1 MREIKIHGIYRHF
14 KGDYYLVEE
23 IAKDCE
29 TLEDVVIYRK
39 LYEDGS
45 CWVRPLKDFIGEV
58 NKEKYPKVEQVY
70 KFELIEPVSVR
81 GNFKGE

>member
-58 NKEKYPKVEQVY
+58 NKKKHPKVEQVY
-70 KFELIEPVSVR
+70 KFELIEPNSNR
-81 GNFKGE
+81 NNFKG

>member
-1 MREIKIHGIYRHF
+1 MREIKIHGIYKHF

-29 TLEDVVIYRK
+29 TLEDLVIYRK

-45 CWVRPLKDFIGEV
+45 CWVDL
-58 NKEKYPKVEQVY
+58 
-70 KFELIEPVSVR
+70 
-81 GNFKGE
+81 

>member
-1 MREIKIHGIYRHF
+1 MRELKLHGIYKHF

-29 TLEDVVIYRK
+29 TLEDLVIYRK

-58 NKEKYPKVEQVY
+58 NKEKYPKVEQKY
-70 KFELIEPVSVR
+70 KFELIEPNSNR
-81 GNFKGE
+81 NNFKGE

>member
-1 MREIKIHGIYRHF
+1 MREIKIHGIYKHF

-45 CWVRPLKDFIGEV
+45 CWVRLLFMM
-58 NKEKYPKVEQVY
+58 
-70 KFELIEPVSVR
+70 
-81 GNFKGE
+81 NFPHTIC

>member
-1 MREIKIHGIYRHF
+1 MREIKIHGIYKHF

-45 CWVRPLKDFIGEV
+45 CWVRPLTDFIGEV
-58 NKEKYPKVEQVY
+58 NHDKYPNVSQKY
-70 KFELIEPVSVR
+70 KFELIEPNSVR
-81 GNFKGE
+81 NNFKGE

>member
-70 KFELIEPVSVR
+70 KFELIEPNSNR
-81 GNFKGE
+81 NNFKG

>member
-1 MREIKIHGIYRHF
+1 MREIKIHGIYKHF
-14 KGDYYLVEE
+14 KGDFYLVEE

-45 CWVRPLKDFIGEV
+45 CWVRPLNDFIGEV
-58 NKEKYPKVEQVY
+58 NKEKYPKVEQKY
-70 KFELIEPVSVR
+70 KFELIEPYSKR
-81 GNFKGE
+81 EKFKGE

>member
-45 CWVRPLKDFIGEV
+45 CWVRPLKDFIGV
-58 NKEKYPKVEQVY
+58 INKEKYPKVEQVY
-70 KFELIEPVSVR
+70 KFELIEPNSNR
-81 GNFKGE
+81 NNFKG

>member
-14 KGDYYLVEE
+14 KGDYYIVEE
-23 IAKDCE
+23 IPKDCE

-70 KFELIEPVSVR
+70 KFELIEPNSNR
-81 GNFKGE
+81 NNFKG

>member
-1 MREIKIHGIYRHF
+1 MREIKIHGIYKHF

-45 CWVRPLKDFIGEV
+45 CWVRPLKDFMGKV
-58 NKEKYPKVEQVY
+58 NHEKYPNVEQVY
-70 KFELIEPVSVR
+70 KFELIEPYSKR
-81 GNFKGE
+81 ENFKGE

>member
-1 MREIKIHGIYRHF
+1 MREIKIHGIYKHF

-39 LYEDGS
+39 LYDDGS
-45 CWVRPLKDFIGEV
+45 FWVRSLTDFMGKV
-58 NKEKYPKVEQVY
+58 NHEKYPNVEQVY
-70 KFELIEPVSVR
+70 KFELIEPYSKR
-81 GNFKGE
+81 ENFKGE

>member
-14 KGDYYLVEE
+14 KGVYYLVEE

-58 NKEKYPKVEQVY
+58 NKEKYPKVEQKY
-70 KFELIEPVSVR
+70 KFELIEPNSNR
-81 GNFKGE
+81 NNFKGE

>member
-1 MREIKIHGIYRHF
+1 MREIKIHGIYKHF

-45 CWVRPLKDFIGEV
+45 CWVRPLNDFLEEV
-58 NKEKYPKVEQVY
+58 DHDKYPKVKQKY
-70 KFELIEPVSVR
+70 RFELQEIESVMDK
-81 GNFKGE
+81 FAGE

>member
-1 MREIKIHGIYRHF
+1 MREIKIHGIYKHF

-45 CWVRPLKDFIGEV
+45 CWVRPLKDFMGKVDHI
-58 NKEKYPKVEQVY
+58 KYPKVKQKY
-70 KFELIEPVSVR
+70 RFELMEIESVASK
-81 GNFKGE
+81 FKGE